1 MKNIIIQKKILKIVE
16 KSKKIPEK
24 KFEKKLDYW
33 FIDEGIVDSIN
44 LIRFILEIESKFKIK
59 LTSKDTQS
67 DNFRTING
75 ITKIINKKNAKIKS

>member
-1 MKNIIIQKKILKIVE
+1 MRNQ
-16 KSKKIPEK
+16 KKIPEK

>member
-44 LIRFILEIESKFKIK
+44 LIRFILEIENKFKIK

>member
-16 KSKKIPEK
+16 KSKKIIEK

>member
-1 MKNIIIQKKILKIVE
+1 LRNQ
-16 KSKKIPEK
+16 KKIPEK

>member
-33 FIDEGIVDSIN
+33 FIDKGMVDSIN
-44 LIRFILEIESKFKIK
+44 LIRFILEIENKFKIK